1 MNGRKHDFP
10 YVGAIVESKD
20 AFYLVKRHMFH
31 DLKHVFVKCST
42 NVLEIRKD
50 EGLVDVE
57 AWNQKGKINFNSNE
71 ASFKLLHTQGNDVF
85 GIFHC

>member
-1 MNGRKHDFP
+1 MNCWKHDFP

-20 AFYLVKRHMFH
+20 SFHLVKRHMFH

-57 AWNQKGKINFNSNE
+57 A
-71 ASFKLLHTQGNDVF
+71 
-85 GIFHC
+85 